1 MVPRASRHSAVATL
15 AGPQSFSASI
25 RGHTVLTDQPERAG
39 GSDAAP
45 TPLELLSVSLST
57 CIALYVQRH
66 CDELGLP
73 SAGLAVEVNP
83 VWRHDE
89 HRIGRFD
96 VTLHIPDTIEPDA
109 HTAIK
114 EVARTCPVHHTLSS
128 APDITLRTL
137 SLAMAG
143 AS

>member
-1 MVPRASRHSAVATL
+1 MAPHTSRHSAVATP
-15 AGPQSFSASI
+15 AGPQAVSASI

-45 TPLELLSVSLST
+45 TPLEMLSVSLST
-57 CIALYVQRH
+57 CIALYVKRH
-66 CDELGLP
+66 CDELGLQ
-73 SAGLAVEVNP
+73 SAGLAVEVKP
-83 VWRHDE
+83 VWRQDE

-109 HTAIK
+109 FAAIE

-128 APDITLRTL
+128 VPDIALHTA
-137 SLAMAG
+137 SLAA
-143 AS
+143 A